1 MTKPSVSTLLYA
13 TTGARRWVEA
23 AISTPDADL
32 RNLCARQWKRAASIA
47 ASAAAENARTLR
59 VGAFCDAVP
68 GPLALQH
75 TYKY

>member
-1 MTKPSVSTLLYA
+1 MTKPSVPTLLYA

-32 RNLCARQWKRAASIA
+32 RNLCAWQWRRAASTA

-59 VGAFCDAVP
+59 VGAFRDAVP
-68 GPLALQH
+68 GAPAPQR
-75 TYKY
+75 TYNY